1 MALSGNRKRSLHQ
14 EGGGVCVFQ
23 THSLFAFITK
33 IMAVIKMSQMSLGI
47 HQQHSLDF
55 EVERAEK
62 DCKITPHMIEYTKE
76 NFIKAAVEFCTDES
90 GIVSIS
96 NKYHIAPGTIK
107 KAAAVLLS
115 KEYEQRMS

>member
-1 MALSGNRKRSLHQ
+1 
-14 EGGGVCVFQ
+14 
-23 THSLFAFITK
+23 
-33 IMAVIKMSQMSLGI
+33 MSLGI

-55 EVERAEK
+55 GVERAEK